1 MFRLILPGQL
11 SLFTLLAIATPSQG
25 WVPVDC
31 RDRAQEIRQLD
42 KGSKKPDLET
52 VRQEYQDKVRS
63 AKPGSPLYIPHP
75 FPRTLTEM
83 VSNFKYAYFE
93 RLFSGIPLEKLPE
106 RERTIFKALKEDR
119 LRVEAVRVE
128 DWTLS
133 RCSKMVPTP
142 YFFLLRFFDPENG
155 QEVARSTQNFA
166 GIMGM
171 YRQEGKPLELP
182 ALSSVASILRTRFG
196 REMRTEQAQYVR
208 VSGLPYC
215 DDHSPCI
222 AFKSEAR
229 IYLLDAGKLLYEVAP
244 DAPRKSV
251 LARREQALQE
261 GLRGLTRLGAQSSN
275 PEITLGFEWVAARL
289 VGGKL
294 DR

>member
-1 MFRLILPGQL
+1 MSRLTLPGQL
-11 SLFTLLAIATPSQG
+11 SLLALLAISAPSHG

-42 KGSKKPDLET
+42 KDSKSHLET
-52 VRQEYQDKVRS
+52 SRQEYQDKVRK
-63 AKPGSPLYIPHP
+63 ATPGSPLYTPHP

-83 VSNFKYAYFE
+83 AANFKYAYFE
-93 RLFSGIPLEKLPE
+93 RLFSGVPLEKLPE
-106 RERTIFKALKEDR
+106 RERTIYKALKENR

-128 DWTLS
+128 EWTLS

-142 YFFLLRFFDPENG
+142 YFFLLRFFDPESG
-155 QEVARSTQNFA
+155 QEVGRSTQNFA

-171 YRQEGKPLELP
+171 YSQGSTPLEIP
-182 ALSSVASILRTRFG
+182 ALSNVQSILRTRFG
-196 REMRTEQAQYVR
+196 RVMRAEQAQYVR

-222 AFKSEAR
+222 AFKSGAK

-251 LARREQALQE
+251 LARRQQAAQE
-261 GLRGLTRLGAQSSN
+261 GLRGLTRLGAQGDN
-275 PEITLGFEWVAARL
+275 PEITLGFEWVVARL
-289 VGGKL
+289 VGGSI